1 MAVRGD
7 QKHKPASQVRL
18 FVGIGL
24 LAALA
29 VELGEATDARSG
41 ASGSRGFS
49 SPAVAMAR
57 DTRDVGRLPARTDP
71 TRLLESALAQC
82 RVSVADY
89 VGTLIKQ
96 ERIAGKLGPRQQIRV
111 KFRREPFS
119 VLLHWVENPKDARR
133 VLYVRGE
140 RVDKQGRE
148 MALVQ
153 PEGPIAR
160 LIFPALAIPIHGA
173 GAHTMSRLTIDQF
186 GFENGLA
193 LILKYARLA
202 RDEGTSSLRYAGV
215 GTVGERATHVV
226 ERRLPYEGEEATY
239 PDRTLIV
246 HLDRERLVPLAIHCY
261 ADDTK
266 EELLASYVFSDVRL
280 NVGLTDEDF
289 LPQGN
294 GF

>member
-1 MAVRGD
+1 MVVRGD
-7 QKHKPASQVRL
+7 DKRKPASQVRL

-24 LAALA
+24 VAALA
-29 VELGEATDARSG
+29 VELGDATDAQSG
-41 ASGSRGFS
+41 ASISRAFS
-49 SPAVAMAR
+49 SPAVALAADAR
-57 DTRDVGRLPARTDP
+57 VSSRLPVRTDP
-71 TRLLESALAQC
+71 TRLLETALARC
-82 RVSVADY
+82 RLSVADY

-96 ERIAGKLGPRQQIRV
+96 ERIAGELGRRQRILV

-119 VLLHWVENPKDARR
+119 VFLHWVENPKDARR

-140 RVDKQGRE
+140 RVDRQGRE

-160 LIFPALAIPIHGA
+160 LLFPALTIPIHGP

-202 RDEGTSSLRYAGV
+202 GDGGAPSLRYAGV

-226 ERRLPYEGEEATY
+226 ERRLPYEDGEATY

-246 HLDRERLVPLAIHCY
+246 HLDHERLIPLAIHCY
-261 ADDTK
+261 ADDSRQ
-266 EELLASYVFSDVRL
+266 ELLASYVFSDVRL

-289 LPQGN
+289 LAKGN

>member
-7 QKHKPASQVRL
+7 DKRKPATQVRL
-18 FVGIGL
+18 FVGVGL
-24 LAALA
+24 LAAIA
-29 VELGEATDARSG
+29 VELGDASDAQSG
-41 ASGSRGFS
+41 ASGSRAFS
-49 SPAVAMAR
+49 SPAVALAGNTP
-57 DTRDVGRLPARTDP
+57 DFGQLSVRTDP
-71 TRLLESALAQC
+71 TRLLETALTRC
-82 RVSVADY
+82 RQSVADY

-96 ERIAGKLGPRQQIRV
+96 ERIAGQLGPRQRILV
-111 KFRREPFS
+111 KFRRAPFS
-119 VLLHWVENPKDARR
+119 VLLHWLENPKDARR

-148 MALVQ
+148 LALVQ

-160 LIFPALAIPIHGA
+160 LLFPILTIPIHGP

-202 RDEGTSSLRYAGV
+202 SDEGAPALRYAGV
-215 GTVGERATHVV
+215 GTVGERPTHVV
-226 ERRLPYEGEEATY
+226 ERRLPYRNGEATY

-246 HLDRERLVPLAIHCY
+246 HLDRERLIPLAIHCY

-266 EELLASYVFSDVRL
+266 QELLASYVFSDVRL

-289 LPQGN
+289 LPRGN

>member
-1 MAVRGD
+1 MRGD
-7 QKHKPASQVRL
+7 EKHKPASPVRL
-18 FVGIGL
+18 FVGVFL
-24 LAALA
+24 LAAIA
-29 VELGEATDARSG
+29 VELGDATDARSG
-41 ASGSRGFS
+41 TSGSRAFS
-49 SPAVAMAR
+49 SPAVALAR
-57 DTRDVGRLPARTDP
+57 NTPDSGQLPARTDP
-71 TRLLESALAQC
+71 TRLLETALTRC
-82 RVSVADY
+82 RQSVADY
-89 VGTLIKQ
+89 VGTLVKQ
-96 ERIAGKLGPRQQIRV
+96 ERIAGQLGPRQQIRV

-133 VLYVRGE
+133 VLYVQGE
-140 RVDKQGRE
+140 RVDRQGRE

-202 RDEGTSSLRYAGV
+202 RDAGAPSLRYAGV
-215 GTVGERATHVV
+215 GTVGERSTHVV
-226 ERRLPYEGEEATY
+226 ERRLPYEGGAATY

-266 EELLASYVFSDVRL
+266 EELLASYVFSDVQL